1 MSVKYY
7 NPETAQWEM
16 LASNNASGIKLLD
29 AEGVVGTLPSYDEN
43 GNPVT
48 DADGN
53 EIEIRPTNV
62 EDGMKALGRRMTKME
77 ANFQD
82 HLTNHPS
89 GSGGGG
95 GGGGIMPTINVI
107 SPEVISTTTDED
119 VIFEFQF
126 SSPNIGI
133 AQAFLEISGTENR
146 AYQMTL
152 KRQGNFTGMSGWNL
166 GKFPMGTYSLSMY
179 IVDAGG
185 MYATMNT
192 TCVIR
197 SGSLTLTTDFIDS
210 VDYYVSSPILY
221 PYHIQSIA
229 DDPITIH
236 YQIDSNPEQTIENV
250 QNGSYGEINMGTI
263 AVTGSHVIKVWATS
277 TNMTSNILKHSILIV
292 DAKGMYLTVNLDK
305 TEFNEGEAISLYYRA
320 SKQNETY
327 ATAIFYINGVQTGT
341 STVAT
346 GANNLWNLGK
356 NLDAGS
362 YALQIKVRTLDTTD
376 ATENMET
383 NTAIWSQTIEV
394 KAGEFASRKP
404 IIDGSELFIFDAS
417 GLSGEGLVENGEHV
431 WKDKG
436 RNNIKCTLHDFNYT
450 AAEGGNG
457 WNGDALVFSGKSYA
471 VIDCAPF
478 NNATNTG
485 ILANGF
491 TLEICF
497 AALDVGNAEA
507 RVLSCKNH
515 LAPYQGI
522 DVTPY
527 VGTLKSQDGINMT
540 TSYMDSING
549 EKFTTLTF
557 SIKHGSKGCMCYI
570 YVNGVLTR
578 LEPCITNIFK
588 YDGKIYLGAGLLS
601 NGKVGNFAN
610 CKIKSV
616 RAYTRQLAEDSVT
629 MHDEVLDNFI
639 SDLDIEEQI
648 YVWNVNYGT
657 DTMPVLDI
665 NHPNF
670 FKMVV
675 GESYNCGIKYN
686 DPTTGLGFDL
696 TDSQGGDANS
706 AGACPVSIQ
715 GTSSANY
722 PVKNYTIELMQGGT
736 NFNFAPRE
744 NWKPMSR
751 FTLKANYMDSSQ
763 ANNVAIARFYN
774 DLTKAYNPL
783 PTQAIDE
790 DARSSI
796 DGFPIRLRVNGMFAG
811 IYTFN
816 IDRYGHDVYGFSDT
830 RQDIA
835 YEIANNSD
843 QFDVAGTSNDI
854 RTRISTGFKYRYH
867 YSDKGLVTSQLTAS
881 ESGPLN
887 MASGLHEDLVQ
898 LILWTGSSDGTEFK
912 GNFSKHW
919 SLNNMIDYHLLTL
932 AWGMVDSYMKNMVI
946 ASYGTSD
953 DGEGNRTRIWYPL
966 MYDGDTSL
974 GMNNQGQ
981 LVETPGCDTIWNGIE
996 IGNYDGYHSTLW
1008 EKFTELFADE
1018 IAERYSQ
1025 LRREGWFTVDKM
1037 MEYVYDDVIAKVG
1050 QKFYNEDMKYKYQ
1063 EDNEKLQK
1071 RDFCRGTREEYTRR
1085 WIFERLSYLDTRFQ
1099 VGEEAETTAVVRSN
1113 VVNELTLTIETYHPQ
1128 WVRVKFMD
1136 GTTPV
1141 IKRLAA
1147 NTPTVFRSSEC
1158 PDIPNGIVTNPVNNN
1173 ITIYCVAHIKNI
1185 DGLVDLK
1192 PSEIMIQSAKRL
1204 TGLDVH
1210 GTKNLVVLDVL
1221 NNTNLQTL
1229 NVKDCT
1235 KLGWDSASDKFAG
1248 GLDLRNC
1255 INLRYCDISNT
1266 GLTGLQ
1272 LPQNSGSLEYF
1283 DASTT
1288 NIDAI
1293 EMVGQPYIEELK
1305 MTNCFQLGSVKA
1317 SNCARLLKLN
1327 LANTTISKLDITLCP
1342 VINEI
1347 NISGTSNLNNLSL
1360 NACQTLKILNMEGF
1374 KSPNYNIL
1382 NLSTCPNIE
1391 ELYLSGTT
1399 NLAKI
1404 TFAEGATKLKVLDIS
1419 NSSIATARF
1428 GQNVD
1433 FPNYFD
1439 LAQFNLTSVKFTN
1452 NNLIEHIK
1460 NIDYTGNGSST
1471 FSNCKNLH
1479 TIECK
1484 PGGKLKLTGALNQTF
1499 YSCNKLTGIPSEI
1512 DLSASTSS
1520 SEAFAGCSKITMA
1533 QAKMIMDSVKN
1544 TGLNSGEHWRFF
1556 SGCSGITGQLPDDF
1570 FANAQSLSGMHHF
1583 FTGCKL
1589 TGNLPT
1595 NLLQPMKNSLTSTQ
1609 YAFTGQTG
1617 LTGGIPSTF
1626 FHNLT
1631 KVTVINNM
1639 FEGCSNMEGSLAE
1652 GLFKDMKQLKNA
1664 WTVFAGCKKL
1674 YGKIPS
1680 DLFANNLQI
1689 ADTSGFFNGCTGLV
1703 GTIPETIFSNS
1714 SGSDYTKLVKIS
1726 SMFSGCTGLYGTEF
1740 PSNLLQYCPALL
1752 DVASLF
1758 NGCTGI
1764 EATIPNYFFQYNPLL
1779 QNVSYC
1785 FANTGANGTFPS
1797 NIFKGLTGLS
1807 NVAGFFSGCGNIS
1820 GVLPD
1825 DLFADNPN
1833 LTTIDYLF
1841 QGCKGI
1847 QGTIPENLFYG
1858 LEEDNEERKFE
1869 IQSAIGVFSGCSTLS
1884 GYLPEKLLYK
1894 FTKVEDLSN
1903 FFAYCYQ
1910 LRGNIPEG
1918 FLSKCEKL
1926 KKVAG
1931 MFNESNGIGNRN
1943 PNSNNPYCIPEDLFE
1958 NNFLLEDCSNMFQS
1972 WGESTPLPTGV
1983 SHGLKGAIPPNLFDN
1998 NQKLLYVGSM
2008 FAGQG
2013 GITGELA
2020 GDLFRFTPNIEN
2032 LSSFVG
2038 GCSGITKLGDGFL
2051 SNNKKVKNVYYM
2063 FYGCSNMV
2071 GEMTQIWTNT
2081 YCPLITGTDVSK
2093 FQDCFRGCTKL
2104 TNYYTE
2110 IPTQWGG
2117 GYSPTSN

>member
-1 MSVKYY
+1 MSVKFY
-7 NPETAQWEM
+7 NPSTAQWEV
-16 LASNNASGIKLLD
+16 LATNQAQGVKLLD
-29 AEGVVGTLPSYDEN
+29 AEGLLVLVDDE
-43 GNPVT
+43 GN
-48 DADGN
+48 
-53 EIEIRPTNV
+53 IISRPNNV
-62 EDGMKALGRRMTKME
+62 EDGIKALGRKIKDIE
-77 ANFQD
+77 ATLED
-82 HLTNHPS
+82 HFTNHPS

-95 GGGGIMPTINVI
+95 GGGNGVMPTINII

-126 SSPNIGI
+126 SSPNMGI
-133 AQAFLEISGTENR
+133 AQAYLEISGTESR

-152 KRQGNFTGMSGWNL
+152 RRQGNFTGMSGWNL

-179 IVDAGG
+179 VVDAGG

-192 TCVIR
+192 TCIIR

-277 TNMTSNILKHSILIV
+277 TNMTSNILKHNILIV

-305 TEFNEGEAISLYYRA
+305 TEYEEGEAISLYYRA

-327 ATAIFYINGVQTGT
+327 ATVFFYINGVQTGT
-341 STVAT
+341 ATVAT

-362 YALQIKVRTLDTTD
+362 YQLQIKVRTLDTTD

-383 NTAIWSQTIEV
+383 NTAIWSQSIEV
-394 KAGEFASRKP
+394 KAGEFASKKP

-417 GLSGEGLVENGEHV
+417 GLSGEGAVENGKHV

-436 RNNIKCTLHDFNYT
+436 KNNIQCTLYDFNYT

-457 WNGDALVFSGKSYA
+457 WDGDSLVFSGKSYA
-471 VIDCAPF
+471 IIDCQPF

-491 TLEICF
+491 TLEVCF
-497 AALDVGNAEA
+497 SALDVGNAEA
-507 RVLSCKNH
+507 RILSCKNH

-527 VGTLKSQDGINMT
+527 VGTMKSQDGINMT
-540 TSYMDSING
+540 TAYMDSING

-588 YDGKIYLGAGLLS
+588 YDGKIYLGAGLLE
-601 NGKVGNFAN
+601 NGKIGNFAN

-639 SDLDIEEQI
+639 SDLDIEDQI
-648 YVWNVNYGT
+648 YTWNVNYGA

-665 NHPNF
+665 YHPNF

-722 PVKNYTIELMQGGT
+722 PVKNYTIQLMQGGT
-736 NFNFAPRE
+736 DFKFAPRE
-744 NWKPMSR
+744 DWKGMSR
-751 FTLKANYMDSSQ
+751 YTLKANYMDSSQ
-763 ANNVAIARFYN
+763 ANNISIARFYN

-790 DARSSI
+790 DARASI
-796 DGFPIRLRVNGMFAG
+796 DGFPVRLRVNGIFAG

-843 QFDVAGTSNDI
+843 QFDVTGSSNDI

-867 YSDKGLVTSQLTAS
+867 YSDKGLVTSQLTNS

-898 LILWTGSSDGTEFK
+898 LVLWTGSSDGTEFK

-996 IGNYDGYHSTLW
+996 IGNYDGYHSNLW

-1147 NTPTVFRSSEC
+1147 NTPTVFKSSDC

-1210 GTKNLVVLDVL
+1210 GTKNLVTVDVL

-1235 KLGWDSASDKFAG
+1235 KLGWDSASDSFAG

-1255 INLRYCDISNT
+1255 VNLRYCDISNT

-1272 LPQNSGSLEYF
+1272 LPENTGSLEYF
-1283 DASTT
+1283 DASST

-1293 EMVGQPYIEELK
+1293 AMVGQPYIEELR
-1305 MTNCFQLGSVKA
+1305 MTNCLHLGSVKA

-1327 LANTTISKLDITLCP
+1327 LANTTISDLDITLCP
-1342 VINEI
+1342 MIDEI

-1360 NACQTLKILNMEGF
+1360 NACQTLRILNMEGF
-1374 KSPNYNIL
+1374 KSPNYNVL

-1391 ELYLSGTT
+1391 HLYLSGTT

-1404 TFAEGATKLKVLDIS
+1404 TFGENATKLKTLDIS
-1419 NSSIATARF
+1419 NSSITSARF
-1428 GQNVD
+1428 GQNVA
-1433 FPNYFD
+1433 FPDYLD
-1439 LAQFNLTSVKFTN
+1439 LAKFNLTSVKFTN
-1452 NNLIEHIK
+1452 NTAIQHIK
-1460 NIDYTGNGSST
+1460 NIDYTGSGDKT
-1471 FSNCKNLH
+1471 FTNCTNLH

-1484 PGGKLKLTGALNQTF
+1484 SGGKLKLTGALNQTF
-1499 YSCNKLTGIPSEI
+1499 YHCSKLTGIPSQI

-1520 SEAFAGCSKITMA
+1520 SECWFGCSKITMA

-1556 SGCSGITGQLPDDF
+1556 ASCPGITGQIPEDF
-1570 FANAQSLSGMHHF
+1570 FANAQSLTGLYRF
-1583 FTGCKL
+1583 FDGTKL
-1589 TGNLPT
+1589 TGSLPA
-1595 NLLQPMKNSLTSTQ
+1595 NLLQPIKNSVYSLQ
-1609 YAFTGQTG
+1609 YAFNGQTG
-1617 LTGGIPSTF
+1617 LTGGVPSTF

-1631 KVTVINNM
+1631 KVTAINNM
-1639 FEGCSNMEGSLAE
+1639 FDGCSNMEGSLAE
-1652 GLFKDMKQLKNA
+1652 GLFKDMKQLKDA
-1664 WTVFAGCKKL
+1664 WTTFSGCKKF
-1674 YGKIPS
+1674 YGKIPG
-1680 DLFANNLQI
+1680 DLFANNTQL
-1689 ADTSGFFNGCTGLV
+1689 ADCSSLFSGCTGLV
-1703 GTIPETIFSNS
+1703 GNIPETMFSNS
-1714 SGSDYTKLVKIS
+1714 SGSNYTKLTKIS
-1726 SMFSGCTGLYGTEF
+1726 GMFSGCTGLYGTEF
-1740 PSNLLQYCPALL
+1740 PTNLLQYCPQLL
-1752 DVASLF
+1752 DVSNLF

-1764 EATIPNYFFQYNPLL
+1764 EAAIPNYFFQYTPLI
-1779 QNVSYC
+1779 QNCAYC
-1785 FANTGANGTFPS
+1785 FANTGANGTFPA
-1797 NIFKGLTGLS
+1797 NIFKGMTGLT
-1807 NVAGFFSGCGNIS
+1807 NVAGFFSGCGKIS

-1833 LTTIDYLF
+1833 VSIIDYLF

-1858 LEEDNEERKFE
+1858 LTEDKGEAKFQ
-1869 IQSAIGVFSGCSTLS
+1869 IQSAKGVFSGCNTLS
-1884 GYLPEKLLYK
+1884 GYLPAKLLYK
-1894 FTKVEDLSN
+1894 FTMVEDLSE
-1903 FFAYCYQ
+1903 FFKNCYQ
-1910 LRGNIPEG
+1910 LRGDIPEG

-1926 KKVAG
+1926 KRVNN
-1931 MFNESNGIGNRN
+1931 MFDEANGIGNRN
-1943 PNSNNPYCIPEDLFE
+1943 PNSNNPYCIPQDLFE
-1958 NNFLLEDCSNMFQS
+1958 NNFLLEECSNMFQS
-1972 WGESTPLPTGV
+1972 WGNATPLPSGV
-1983 SHGLKGAIPPNLFDN
+1983 SHGLKGAIPPGLFDN
-1998 NQKLLYVGSM
+1998 NQKLLSVNGM

-2013 GITGELA
+2013 GITGELP
-2020 GDLFRFTPNIEN
+2020 GELFRYNKNIEN
-2032 LSSFVG
+2032 LGSFVG
-2038 GCSGITKLGDGFL
+2038 GCSGITSLGDGFL
-2051 SNNKKVKNVYYM
+2051 NNNKKVTNVYYM

-2071 GEMTQIWTNT
+2071 GTIVPIWTNT
-2081 YCPLITGTDVSK
+2081 YCPLITGTDVTK

-2117 GYSPTSN
+2117 GYSPKA